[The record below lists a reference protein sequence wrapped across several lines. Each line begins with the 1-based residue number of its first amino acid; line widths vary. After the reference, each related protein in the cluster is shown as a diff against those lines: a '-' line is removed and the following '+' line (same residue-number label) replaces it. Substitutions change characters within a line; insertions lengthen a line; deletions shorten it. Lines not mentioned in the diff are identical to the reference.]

1 MTAMF
6 KVMHWVPRII
16 VILAILFVSMFALD
30 SFSPGL
36 TLWQQIGGFMIH
48 LIPSFILLGV
58 LVLAW
63 KRELPGGIIFL
74 LIGVGLSPWIY
85 LHNFRMNHSVGMS
98 LLIVLMVTFPFI
110 LAGIMFIVSHFVRKR
125 NLLKMPPVQAGAER

>member
-1 MTAMF
+1 
-6 KVMHWVPRII
+6 
-16 VILAILFVSMFALD
+16 VSLFALD